1 MHEQLEL
8 TAIAIV
14 VVAALAGGMVMA
26 RLSQPAVVGYILAGA
41 LLGPSG
47 LGLVENRENIQVL
60 AELGVLMLLFLIGME
75 LSLRGFREVW
85 KIAIGTTLLQIGV
98 GVGVMLGLGQLFGWS
113 LPLSLVVGFTFALSS
128 TAVAVK
134 MLEEIGEL
142 RSRAG
147 QLTVGILIAQDLA
160 VVPMMLIIG
169 AFEGADTEGA
179 DVVVTALVKV
189 TISIAVLIALI
200 LFLWRRQRV
209 RLPFERL
216 VGDHVDLTP
225 LAGLVFCFGA
235 ATISGLLGMS
245 AAYGAFLAGLVI
257 GNSTARA
264 TMMHHTHPIQSVL
277 LMAFFLSI
285 GLLVDLA
292 YVWENIVPVVVLLI
306 FVAIFKTIF
315 NVTVLHLLGESWSRA
330 FLAGTLL
337 AQLGEFSFL
346 LAAVGLSAGIVSDGD
361 YRLIVSVT
369 VLSLIFAPFWLASA
383 RRLNRIALLGIT
395 SAREI
400 LRLAYGAEI
409 RVVRRGLRQAGQD
422 AERLRNR
429 FIRLPDLSPRRIGGG
444 KNVRGAGGEARKRQ
458 PGDEQP
464 GEASE

>member
-1 MHEQLEL
+1 MHEQVAL

-14 VVAALAGGMVMA
+14 ALAALAGGMTMA
-26 RLSQPAVVGYILAGA
+26 RFSQPAVVGYIAAGA
-41 LLGPSG
+41 LLGPGGFS
-47 LGLVENRENIQVL
+47 LVESRENIQVL

-85 KIAIGTTLLQIGV
+85 KIAVGTTLLQVAV
-98 GVGVMLGLGQLFGWS
+98 GVGMMFAFGQLLGWS
-113 LPLSLVVGFTFALSS
+113 LPLVLVVGFTLALSS

-142 RSRAG
+142 RTRTG

-169 AFEGADTEGA
+169 AFEGVGVEGSGA
-179 DVVVTALVKV
+179 DSVGTAALVKV
-189 TISIAVLIALI
+189 VVSIGLLVALI

-235 ATISGLLGMS
+235 AALSGLLGLS

-264 TMMHHTHPIQSVL
+264 TMMRHTHPIQSVL
-277 LMAFFLSI
+277 LMVFFLSI
-285 GLLVDLA
+285 GLLVDLG
-292 YVWENIVPVVVLLI
+292 YIWDNLLTVLVLLV
-306 FVAIFKTIF
+306 FVAVFKTVF
-315 NVTVLHLLGESWSRA
+315 NVAVLHFLGEPWPRA

-346 LAAVGLSAGIVSDGD
+346 IAAVGLSAGVVSDGD
-361 YRLIVSVT
+361 HRLIVSVT
-369 VLSLIFAPFWLASA
+369 VLSLFFAPFWLASA
-383 RRLNRIALLGIT
+383 RRLNRIAMLGIT
-395 SAREI
+395 SAQEI
-400 LRLAYGAEI
+400 LRLVYGVEI
-409 RVVRRGLRQAGQD
+409 QVARRGLRQLGD
-422 AERLRNR
+422 DVGWLRTRLTRN
-429 FIRLPDLSPRRIGGG
+429 LPDLRPRRLNHGSS
-444 KNVRGAGGEARKRQ
+444 RRRGGEEEKARG
-458 PGDEQP
+458 PAD
-464 GEASE
+464 